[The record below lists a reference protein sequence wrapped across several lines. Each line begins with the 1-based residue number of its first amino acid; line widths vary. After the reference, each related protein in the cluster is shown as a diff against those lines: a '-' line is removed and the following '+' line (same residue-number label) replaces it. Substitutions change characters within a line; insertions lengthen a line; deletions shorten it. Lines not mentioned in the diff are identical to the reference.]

1 MANIVPM
8 PAHPTSVAMNRP
20 LLAVFAVLLGP
31 FMVGFHSR
39 MFGIGLVD
47 LKGAFGLGYD
57 EGAWLSTLAT
67 APQIILAP
75 AVAWLVAA
83 YGIRRVIVGPAMVYA
98 LISAMI
104 PFVRDYHVLVGLHI
118 VHGALLGLF
127 IPATLMIIFQ
137 TLPSKWWMSAIG
149 FYAFRAAFTT
159 NSGPGLL
166 DFYVQHLGWQLLY
179 WQDVVLAPLMALL
192 ILRGTSSREP
202 KRELIRSADWGGM
215 ILFGSGLAMLF
226 VAVDQGN
233 RLDWFENGIVVS
245 TLLGGFALMIAF
257 FLNEV
262 LVAHPW
268 ASISAISARNVML
281 LLVVS
286 LFYLMSASSNTALVP
301 NFLINVM
308 QLRPEQVGS
317 TLVVW
322 ACVPLTVMTPVTVW
336 AMHRIDGRL
345 ILFAGLCCFAGA
357 AFIGTGLT
365 SDWSGENFRTMLVL
379 QGAGHILTFLP
390 VIAVAIANGDPK
402 RAVAVAAYIQV
413 IRVLGTQT
421 VQALMTTFIR
431 KSEQIQ
437 SYAVG
442 LNLQRGSE
450 ISADAISAIGR
461 ALVSSGQSLAAGRA
475 TAVLAQHVQKQ
486 ANTLAY
492 IDAFWLTF
500 YCAMAGLFL
509 LAFVT
514 KAPKGPLSA

>member
-1 MANIVPM
+1 
-8 PAHPTSVAMNRP
+8 
-20 LLAVFAVLLGP
+20 
-31 FMVGFHSR
+31 MVGFHSR

-75 AVAWLVAA
+75 AVAWFAAA
-83 YGIRRVIVGPAMVYA
+83 YGIRRVIVGPALVYA
-98 LISAMI
+98 VISAII
-104 PFVRDYHVLVGLHI
+104 PFTRDYDLLILLHVI
-118 VHGALLGLF
+118 HGALLGVF

-137 TLPSKWWMSAIG
+137 NLPAKWWISAIG

-159 NSGPGLL
+159 NAGIALL

-179 WQDVVLAPLMALL
+179 WQDVVLAPLMAML
-192 ILRGTSSREP
+192 ILKGTIRQEPNREI
-202 KRELIRSADWGGM
+202 IRNADWGGM

-233 RLDWFENGIVVS
+233 RLDWFENGVIVS
-245 TLLGGFALMIAF
+245 ALLGGLALIVAF
-257 FLNEV
+257 FVNEMI
-262 LVAHPW
+262 VAHPW
-268 ASISAISARNVML
+268 ASISAISARNVVL

-286 LFYLMSASSNTALVP
+286 LFYLMSALSNTALVP
-301 NFLINVM
+301 NFLINII

-317 TLVVW
+317 TLVIW
-322 ACVPLTVMTPVTVW
+322 TCVPLIVMTPIAVW
-336 AMHRIDGRL
+336 AMHRIDGRFV
-345 ILFAGLCCFAGA
+345 LFAGLCCFAGA
-357 AFIGTGLT
+357 ALIGTSVT
-365 SDWSGENFRTMLVL
+365 ADWSGENFRTMLVL

-421 VQALMTTFIR
+421 AQALMTTFIR
-431 KSEQIQ
+431 KSEQIH

-442 LNLQRGSE
+442 MNLQRGSE
-450 ISADAISAIGR
+450 ISVDAISAIGR
-461 ALVSSGQSLAAGRA
+461 SFSGSSQSLAFSRA
-475 TAVLAQHVQKQ
+475 TAVIAQHVQKQ

-492 IDAFWLTF
+492 IDGFWMTF
-500 YCAMAGLFL
+500 YCALAGLVL

-514 KAPKGPLSA
+514 KAPKGPLSV